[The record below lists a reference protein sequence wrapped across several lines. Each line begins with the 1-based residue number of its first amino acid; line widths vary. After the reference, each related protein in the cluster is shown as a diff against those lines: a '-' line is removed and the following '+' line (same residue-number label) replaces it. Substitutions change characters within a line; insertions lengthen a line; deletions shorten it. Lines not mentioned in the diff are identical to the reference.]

1 MKKLLISILAVLTLA
16 GSAKAE
22 TVFTI
27 NNIGGWY
34 IVGVTAYKVGDHRPN
49 EAFEKFAVNLGQ
61 KRVFSSKDWQ
71 RVDVRIE
78 IAGSPGDNHVYLKDA
93 DKKRI
98 YLDTYGPSWAP
109 EFYWKEIP
117 N

>member
-16 GSAKAE
+16 GTAKAE

-61 KRVFSSKDWQ
+61 KRVFSSKDWK
-71 RVDVRIE
+71 RVDVRKDPNTPNTCLLYT
-78 IAGSPGDNHVYLKDA
+78 SPSPRD
-93 DKKRI
+93 
-98 YLDTYGPSWAP
+98 S
-109 EFYWKEIP
+109 
-117 N
+117 